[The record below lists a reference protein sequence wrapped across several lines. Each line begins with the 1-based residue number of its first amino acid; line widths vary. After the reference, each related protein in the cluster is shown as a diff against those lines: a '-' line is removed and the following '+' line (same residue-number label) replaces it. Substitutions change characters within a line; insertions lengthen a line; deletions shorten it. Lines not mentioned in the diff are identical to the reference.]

1 MTSRD
6 HARGVWVDLAELFG
20 RDGSAAEG
28 IDLDQP
34 AAGGLTKWL
43 RTSGGTW
50 VGVVN
55 VVISMTDGSTMKV
68 KGQLV
73 PARALRPR

>member
-1 MTSRD
+1 MTSRE
-6 HARGVWVDLAELFG
+6 HARAVWVNLAELFG

-28 IDLDQP
+28 IDLDQRAP
-34 AAGGLTKWL
+34 GGLTKWI

-55 VVISMTDGSTMKV
+55 VVVPMTDGSTV
-68 KGQLV
+68 KFENQLV
-73 PARALRPR
+73 PARVLRPR

>member
-1 MTSRD
+1 MASRD
-6 HARGVWVDLAELFG
+6 HTRAVWVDLGQWFG
-20 RDGSAAEG
+20 RDGSAGEG

-34 AAGGLTKWL
+34 AAGGLIRWIK
-43 RTSGGTW
+43 TSGGTW

-55 VVISMTDGSTMKV
+55 VVIPFTDNTTMKFEN
-68 KGQLV
+68 QLI